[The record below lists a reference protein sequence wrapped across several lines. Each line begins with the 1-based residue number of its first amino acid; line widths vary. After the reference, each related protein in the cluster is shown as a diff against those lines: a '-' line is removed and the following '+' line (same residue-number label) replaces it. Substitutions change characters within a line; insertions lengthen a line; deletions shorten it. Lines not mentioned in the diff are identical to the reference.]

1 VEKAEK
7 ESQPGSSGLLLCG
20 RARPGT
26 ESPRAAWQAVC
37 PAGEGIPSESAGER
51 ASLHPVE
58 KAEKESQ
65 PGSSGLLLHAGE
77 ALAGDAGRRKHFSV
91 ENYKTKN
98 M

>member
-1 VEKAEK
+1 
-7 ESQPGSSGLLLCG
+7 
-20 RARPGT
+20 
-26 ESPRAAWQAVC
+26 
-37 PAGEGIPSESAGER
+37 
-51 ASLHPVE
+51 VE